1 MDDYG
6 QFFSTILA
14 DAERLENADV
24 PKSENSVFTDDVVEA
39 IADQIARYMMTVIV
53 GMFKGDNGK
62 EIMHRRKDLVVCDML
77 EKDIKGLA
85 NSDEPLSVSD
95 ISKLMLMSRR
105 EKNDFN
111 LDDYQNWDDG
121 MIGKYAEFLKN
132 YLYTYKDEATQ
143 VDPTIDPEEEH
154 VGPMAQDIEQVAPDC
169 VKETPEGVK
178 VVDGDRL
185 ALVNAGVIGDL
196 SREVIELRSRLA
208 ALEAKL

>member
-6 QFFSTILA
+6 QLFSTILA

-24 PKSENSVFTDDVVEA
+24 PKSEDPVFTDDVIKF
-39 IADQIARYMMTVIV
+39 IADQIARYMMTISVALFQ
-53 GMFKGDNGK
+53 GRDGK
-62 EIMHRRKDLVVCDML
+62 EMRHRRRDIVVCDML

-95 ISKLMLMSRR
+95 ISKLMLMARR
-105 EKNDFN
+105 EKNDFD

-143 VDPTIDPEEEH
+143 VDPSIDPEEEH